1 MHIPT
6 LIHGDPRNMENFRK
20 WINSLD
26 YGSKPYCR
34 EFRLF
39 DLNVQEVH
47 KDKFLADLKHYY
59 KANGV
64 AAYKKNNL
72 VRKII
77 NFIIRFLK
85 LQKIDMDSIEP
96 TPDKWFRGMNF
107 APNSCGGF
115 YLFPLGGIP
124 DGRDCHGHEEI

>member
-1 MHIPT
+1 
-6 LIHGDPRNMENFRK
+6 MENFRK
-20 WINSLD
+20 WVNGLD
-26 YGSKPYCR
+26 YGSRPYCR

-59 KANGV
+59 KSSGV
-64 AAYKKNNL
+64 AAYKHNGM
-72 VRKII
+72 VRKIM
-77 NFIIRFLK
+77 NFFIKILR

-96 TPDKWFRGMNF
+96 TPSKWFKGMEF

-124 DGRDCHGHEEI
+124 DGKDKFGHEEI